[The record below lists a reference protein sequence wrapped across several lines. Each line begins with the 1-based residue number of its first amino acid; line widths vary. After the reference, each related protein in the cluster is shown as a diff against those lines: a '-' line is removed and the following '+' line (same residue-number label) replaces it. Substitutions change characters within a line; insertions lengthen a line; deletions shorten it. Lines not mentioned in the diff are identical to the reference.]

1 MLRIVGMIT
10 MMIMMMMVIIVIMAA
25 INIIYDVTSIS
36 IVDNVSVITK
46 WGLLPAE
53 LTCSRKYS
61 LLCVMLLCV
70 TLYLFYCVYCYF
82 MLLCLYILLCVL
94 LLCVTVYIF
103 YLIWTNKKTN
113 KPLKPLHEQ
122 SSVLLPGSVTSFCF
136 ISQLDLM
143 HGTVCCKEE
152 IKIWNCCKVGLM
164 L

>member
-1 MLRIVGMIT
+1 MMLM
-10 MMIMMMMVIIVIMAA
+10 MMIMMMMMMIVIIAA

-82 MLLCLYILLCVL
+82 NYVTVFIYSTVCTVTMCYCVYILLNL
-94 LLCVTVYIF
+94 
-103 YLIWTNKKTN
+103 NKQKTN